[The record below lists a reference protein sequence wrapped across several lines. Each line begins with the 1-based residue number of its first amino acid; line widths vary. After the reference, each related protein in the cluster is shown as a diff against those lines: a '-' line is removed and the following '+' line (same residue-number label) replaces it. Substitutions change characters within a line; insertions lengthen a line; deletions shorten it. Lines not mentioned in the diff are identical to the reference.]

1 MGLAADLRSTRIA
14 EDIRTACRKD
24 PALHGIHMIEVIVYG
39 GLWAIWWQRL
49 AHRLWRAG
57 VPLVPRIISEMAKLA
72 TGIEIHPGA
81 QLGRRV
87 FIDHG
92 TGIVIGETTVVGDDC
107 VLYHGVTL
115 GARGWWVDAK
125 GSKRHPTVGNN
136 VTLAAG
142 SSVLGA
148 VTVGDDARIGPNAVV
163 IDDVP
168 AGCVVLAPR
177 SKCIRM
183 HGAAPDDLD
192 GDIPRRTGDEDV
204 PAWLTTYE
212 MGGL

>member
-1 MGLAADLRSTRIA
+1 MGVV

-24 PALHGIHMIEVIVYG
+24 PALHGLHVVEVAIYA
-39 GLWAIWWQRL
+39 GLWAVWFHRV
-49 AHRLWRAG
+49 AHRLWLAG
-57 VPLVPRIISEMAKLA
+57 VPLVPRLISEVAQRL

-81 QLGRRV
+81 RLGRRP

-92 TGIVIGETTVVGDDC
+92 TGIVVGETAEVGDDC

-125 GSKRHPTVGNN
+125 GAKRHPTVGSG
-136 VTLAAG
+136 VTLSAG
-142 SSVLGA
+142 CSVLGA
-148 VTVGDDARIGPNAVV
+148 ITVGDGSRIGPNAVV

-168 AGCVVLAPR
+168 PGCVVVAPPSR
-177 SKCIRM
+177 CVRM
-183 HGAAPDDLD
+183 RGED
-192 GDIPRRTGDEDV
+192 GEVAEDV
-204 PAWLTTYE
+204 PAWMTAHE

>member
-1 MGLAADLRSTRIA
+1 MGILD
-14 EDIRTACRKD
+14 DIRTACRKD
-24 PALHGIHMIEVIVYG
+24 PALHGLHVVEVVLYP
-39 GLWAIWWQRL
+39 GLWAVWLHRV
-49 AHRLWRAG
+49 AHRVWRGG
-57 VPLVPRIISEMAKLA
+57 VPFVPRLISEVARRL

-81 QLGRRV
+81 RLGRRL

-92 TGIVIGETTVVGDDC
+92 TGIVIGETTEVGDDC

-125 GSKRHPTVGNN
+125 GAKRHPTIGHN

-142 SSVLGA
+142 STVLGA
-148 VTVGDDARIGPNAVV
+148 VTVGAGSRIGPNAVV

-168 AGCVVLAPR
+168 AGCVVVAPPSSCVKMR
-177 SKCIRM
+177 NESGERP
-183 HGAAPDDLD
+183 AA
-192 GDIPRRTGDEDV
+192 V
-204 PAWLTTYE
+204 PAWMTAHE